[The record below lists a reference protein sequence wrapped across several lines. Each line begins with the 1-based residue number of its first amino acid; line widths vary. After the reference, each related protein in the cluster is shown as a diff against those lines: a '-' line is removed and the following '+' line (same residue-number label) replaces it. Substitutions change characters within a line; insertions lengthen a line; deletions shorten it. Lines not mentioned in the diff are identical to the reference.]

1 MTDKSEQAQLLG
13 INTEP
18 GAEENIPLVQQDEAT
33 SRAPAPEAPVLG
45 DEEEEEEESL
55 EDYADMV
62 ITILQPVALT
72 MLLVVWIVRVLNA
85 SNIVIASRFVV
96 YCSIFHSL

>member
-1 MTDKSEQAQLLG
+1 MAEKSEQIQLLG
-13 INTEP
+13 VNADAVDEQ
-18 GAEENIPLVQQDEAT
+18 IPLVQQDAEE
-33 SRAPAPEAPVLG
+33 RRPEAPVG
-45 DEEEEEEESL
+45 DGGEEEEEESL

-85 SNIVIASRFVV
+85 SNIVIVSR
-96 YCSIFHSL
+96 CDLCLISLHFISFY